1 MNSARLLFARP
12 RQGASLAPIYA
23 ALLSLVALG
32 LIAFAVALWPEGA
45 EPFAPR
51 RDAGK
56 VAPASGNAVVGP
68 GRTQKLRPAPGPGRW
83 A

>member
-32 LIAFAVALWPEGA
+32 LLAFAVALWPEGA
-45 EPFAPR
+45 APSASR
-51 RDAGK
+51 PDAGK
-56 VAPASGNAVVGP
+56 VDPVSGKAVVGP
-68 GRTQKLRPAPGPGRW
+68 GRSQKPRPAPGPGRW